1 MLLIDAFLALRHA
14 KHEYSDINSFL
25 LHIFCIGVKI
35 YLTLKIHGLAWVAS
49 GQLPN
54 FLGAPQVLGTP
65 ATLQHCH
72 SISMT
77 ALVSIVSQHTLCV

>member
-1 MLLIDAFLALRHA
+1 MPLLVGLCYWLMRFWAFHHA

-25 LHIFCIGVKI
+25 LHIFCIGAKI
-35 YLTLKIHGLAWVAS
+35 HLALKIHGLAWVTS

-54 FLGAPQVLGTP
+54 FLGAPQVLRTP

-72 SISMT
+72 RSF
-77 ALVSIVSQHTLCV
+77 